1 MYFSILN
8 RMRAVFD
15 PKTELPRSEVL
26 FSKIFVFFLIKISR
40 RWHIID
46 VIMNIKDDIP
56 FFCIDRKKTISR
68 KSHQRIFQ
76 GKENFSRVL
85 NKFHIRVRRAYFDIS

>member
-15 PKTELPRSEVL
+15 PKTELPRSEV
-26 FSKIFVFFLIKISR
+26 FFLIKISR

-46 VIMNIKDDIP
+46 VIMNINDDIP